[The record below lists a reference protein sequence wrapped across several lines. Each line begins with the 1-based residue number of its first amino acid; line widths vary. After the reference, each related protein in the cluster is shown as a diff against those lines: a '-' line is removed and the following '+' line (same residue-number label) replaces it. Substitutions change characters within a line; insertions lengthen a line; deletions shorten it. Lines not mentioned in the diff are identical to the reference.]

1 MRKLRQK
8 NKGMKTVSSREYREY
23 SGKMTNAGCQKTT
36 LMPLSKGL
44 PVHTQSSLSGK
55 NTANTGVLE
64 IFQNS

>member
-23 SGKMTNAGCQKTT
+23 LGTMTNAGCQKT

-44 PVHTQSSLSGK
+44 PVHTQSSLAGK

-64 IFQNS
+64 IF